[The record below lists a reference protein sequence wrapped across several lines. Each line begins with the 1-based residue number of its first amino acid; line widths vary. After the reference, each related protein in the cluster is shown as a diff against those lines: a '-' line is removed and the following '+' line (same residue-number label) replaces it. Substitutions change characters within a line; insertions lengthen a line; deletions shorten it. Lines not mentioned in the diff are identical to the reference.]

1 MLKHHIALH
10 APFEAYEIRHE
21 KSNRRTHTHTNQKHI
36 HENVGTKTNQ
46 LNTPSPRMNIWMPC
60 VLCLF
65 ILFSIAWYSSFG
77 LYILLFF
84 SLFLSF
90 ITLHCVPYEMY
101 ALWSITLEDHRQGIT
116 TTKIVYNTHWIHLH
130 SCSSFSSFHL
140 SCNIGCLCECVSS
153 TWSLLISM
161 FSTKKMLSSIFSASS
176 SSSFS
181 HPIPFYFIIVLIFLC
196 ISRLLLSL
204 SLFYSSSPCRI
215 SFQIE
220 KKSMYSVKL
229 LDDDNTM
236 YIKMENNARKSKTT
250 IFNFSNIVCFRFASI
265 LITLNC
271 CDYTKNDENGER
283 YIILMN
289 SYQIYL
295 DLT

>member
-161 FSTKKMLSSIFSASS
+161 FSTKKNALFNFFCFFFFFFLS
-176 SSSFS
+176 S
-181 HPIPFYFIIVLIFLC
+181 HPI
-196 ISRLLLSL
+196 
-204 SLFYSSSPCRI
+204 LFYHCFNIFVYFSI
-215 SFQIE
+215 AFVSF
-220 KKSMYSVKL
+220 SL
-229 LDDDNTM
+229 LFFVTM
-236 YIKMENNARKSKTT
+236 
-250 IFNFSNIVCFRFASI
+250 SNIISNWKKKYVF
-265 LITLNC
+265 
-271 CDYTKNDENGER
+271 G
-283 YIILMN
+283 
-289 SYQIYL
+289 
-295 DLT
+295 